1 MERRHNKLVRD
12 KVPQIIKENK
22 QIPTIR
28 KLNEEDFVNELF
40 RKLEEEVQE
49 IIGARNDKNE
59 LVMEIGDVYEVL
71 DAIIDLYKLDKS
83 LILELQKK
91 KKQERGGF
99 EGKIYLESVEE

>member
-22 QIPTIR
+22 QIPTTR
-28 KLNEEDFVNELF
+28 KLGEEDFVNELL

-49 IIGARNDKNE
+49 VIGARNDKNE
-59 LVMEIGDVYEVL
+59 LVMEIGDVYEVI